1 MRYLDMNNNRDDRR
15 IDIVLIVL
23 MAMLGIG
30 MLLIGNKPLDYTI
43 GLGSLAICYIWG
55 YMATH
60 NKP

>member
-15 IDIVLIVL
+15 IDITLIIL
-23 MAMLGIG
+23 MALLGIG
-30 MLLIGNKPLDYTI
+30 MFIFGNKPLDYTI
-43 GLGSLAICYIWG
+43 GLGALAICYIWG